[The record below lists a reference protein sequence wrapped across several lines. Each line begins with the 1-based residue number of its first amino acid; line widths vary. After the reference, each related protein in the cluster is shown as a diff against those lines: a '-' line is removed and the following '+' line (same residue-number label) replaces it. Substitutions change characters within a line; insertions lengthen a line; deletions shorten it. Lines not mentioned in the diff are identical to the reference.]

1 MTLDQL
7 RIFVAVA
14 EREHMTRA
22 ARHLKLTQSGVSA
35 AIAMLESQCAT
46 PLFDRIGRQIRL
58 TDAGRVLLQEAQD
71 ILARVEAAKAALA
84 EIDGLQRGTLRLR
97 ASLTIAGYWL
107 PKHLVR
113 FSRAYP
119 RIAVQLGIAN
129 TANVAKAVLD
139 GDAEIGF
146 VEGEVSDPLLRQQ
159 IVATDEMVVVVAGRH
174 KLAQHKRIAP
184 DDLKNLKWVLREDGS
199 GTRSVFET
207 ALRGMG
213 IGLSDLD
220 VALELPSNEAIKAAV
235 AAGAGATAISRSV
248 VGADLANGTLKRLPL
263 TLPLPRRAYSALYHR
278 DRSRSRMAR
287 ALLAMIAG
295 EPPATTGR

>member
-14 EREHMTRA
+14 EGEHMTRA

-46 PLFDRIGRQIRL
+46 PLFDRVGRQIRL
-58 TDAGRVLLQEAQD
+58 TEAGRVLLQEAQD

-97 ASLTIAGYWL
+97 ASLTIASYWL
-107 PKHLVR
+107 PKHLVKFR
-113 FSRAYP
+113 HAYP
-119 RIAVQLGIAN
+119 QIAVQLGIDN

-139 GDAEIGF
+139 GTAEIGF
-146 VEGEVSDPLLRQQ
+146 VEGEVSHPLLRQQ
-159 IVATDEMVVVVAGRH
+159 IVATDQMAIVVAGRH
-174 KLAQHKRIAP
+174 PLARRKRITS
-184 DDLKNLKWVLREDGS
+184 DDLKTLQWVLREDGS
-199 GTRSVFET
+199 GTRSMFEA

-213 IGLSDLD
+213 MRLADLD
-220 VALELPSNEAIKAAV
+220 VVLELPSNEAIKTAV

-248 VGADLANGTLKRLPL
+248 VSADLAGGKLARLPL
-263 TLPLPRRAYSALYHR
+263 TLPRRAYSALYHR
-278 DRSRSRMAR
+278 DRHRSRTAR
-287 ALLAMIAG
+287 ALLALIAPAG
-295 EPPATTGR
+295 RPPAHTG